1 MNFQTY
7 KELLENYNKEYVEL
21 KTKYSSIFDYAKE
34 IEKHLHKFDEEI

>member
-21 KTKYSSIFDYAKE
+21 KTKYSSIFDKE
-34 IEKHLHKFDEEI
+34 T